1 MAAGSSLVCLSVEP
15 ALVCEL
21 GNERQA
27 GNKPQERVK
36 MGWTS
41 PKPLKMKILFCFA
54 LGIQHWSDSR
64 GVGISFTAVLVPFS
78 QLLLAQQVP
87 LISP

>member
-1 MAAGSSLVCLSVEP
+1 MAAGSSLVCLCVEP

-21 GNERQA
+21 GNEHRA

-41 PKPLKMKILFCFA
+41 PRHLKIKILFCFA
-54 LGIQHWSDSR
+54 LEIEH
-64 GVGISFTAVLVPFS
+64 
-78 QLLLAQQVP
+78 
-87 LISP
+87 